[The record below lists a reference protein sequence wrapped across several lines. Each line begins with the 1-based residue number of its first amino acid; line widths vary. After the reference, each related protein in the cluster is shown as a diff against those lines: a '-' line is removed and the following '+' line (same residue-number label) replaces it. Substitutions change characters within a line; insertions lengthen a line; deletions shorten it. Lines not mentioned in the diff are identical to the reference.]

1 MYQPEFSENYL
12 PARRSLSYFGYI
24 TIILGFTTVAVAL
37 KCMANFNKGLK
48 VHITGYRAARDLLE
62 DREME
67 MAVSMNKI
75 RK

>member
-1 MYQPEFSENYL
+1 MYEPAFDDNYK
-12 PARRSLSYFGYI
+12 PARRSLSYFGCN
-24 TIILGFTTVAVAL
+24 TIFLGFTTIVVAL

-48 VHITGYRAARDLLE
+48 VHITGYGAARDLLE

-67 MAVSMNKI
+67 MAVSVNKT